1 MKKSTLILFYF
12 ILINSITSQDISG
25 KWLGVLK
32 VQGIQLR
39 LVLNISKSDSSYTA
53 TMDSPDQGA
62 NGLPVSKV
70 SLVDSI
76 FLFEVAN
83 AKISYHGTLHADSI
97 TGTFIQGPIEVPLN
111 FKITSEEV
119 KGQIR
124 PQEPKLPYPY
134 YTEDVKFINREENFY
149 LSGTLSLPD
158 STGKYPAVILI
169 SGSGPQNRDE
179 ELLGHKPFLVISD
192 FLTRN
197 GFAVLRFDDRGT
209 ARSEGDFSKATSDDF
224 ANDLESAFNY
234 LRSRKEINN
243 KKIGLMGHSEGGIIA
258 PIVAAKN
265 KKIAFIVMLAG
276 TGVPGDQIMLEQQKL
291 IGRAT
296 GMKEKDIEKTW
307 EINENIFSII
317 KQNQDQNEL
326 NSKLKIYLSQAVK
339 DFPKEDNPKSMS
351 EEEIVDKTIEQMAN
365 PWMIHFIRFDPKT
378 ALQKVKCPVLAVN
391 GEKDLQVSP
400 EQNLGTIKQIL
411 NEAGNKKVTI
421 KEFEGLNHLFQ
432 HCTTGSP
439 YEYSA
444 IQETFSEDVL
454 KYIDN
459 WIKTEILK

>member
-1 MKKSTLILFYF
+1 MKKYTF
-12 ILINSITSQDISG
+12 ILLCFVVINSIISQDISG

-39 LVLNISKSDSSYTA
+39 LVLNISKSDSIYSA

-70 SLVDSI
+70 TLIDSI
-76 FLFEVAN
+76 FMFEIKN
-83 AKISYHGTLHADSI
+83 AKIKYQGTLRDDSI
-97 TGTFIQGPIEVPLN
+97 SGTFIQGPIEVPLG
-111 FKITSEEV
+111 FKMTTEELKPIT
-119 KGQIR
+119 R
-124 PQEPKLPYPY
+124 PQEPKPPFSY
-134 YTEDVKFINREENFY
+134 YSEDVKFLNRKENFY

-158 STGKYPAVILI
+158 NTGKFPAVILI

-192 FLTRN
+192 FLTRH
-197 GFAVLRFDDRGT
+197 GFAVLRFDDRGVGK
-209 ARSEGDFSKATSDDF
+209 SGGDFSKATSVDF
-224 ANDLESAFNY
+224 ANDVESAFKY
-234 LRSRKEINN
+234 LRTRKEININ
-243 KKIGLMGHSEGGIIA
+243 KIGLMGHSEGGIIA

-265 KKIAFIVMLAG
+265 KKISFIVLLAG

-307 EINENIFSII
+307 EINEHIFSII
-317 KQNQDQNEL
+317 KENKDQKEL
-326 NSKLKIYLSQAVK
+326 YSKLKTYLSQAVK
-339 DFPKEDNPKSMS
+339 DFPKDDNPKSLS
-351 EEEIVDKTIEQMAN
+351 DEEIVETTIEQMAS

-378 ALQKVKCPVLAVN
+378 ALKKVKCPVLAVN

-411 NEAGNKKVTI
+411 NESGNKKVTI
-421 KEFEGLNHLFQ
+421 KEFEILNHLFQ
-432 HCTTGSP
+432 HCSTGSP
-439 YEYSA
+439 FEYST
-444 IQETFSEDVL
+444 IEETFSEDVL
-454 KYIDN
+454 NYIDN
-459 WIKTEILK
+459 WIQTEILK